1 MSMCPS
7 DRLSDLALSGTNFGE
22 AAADYGTFRA
32 GFPDSLFDRLSEFG
46 IGSSG
51 QRVVD
56 LGTGTGTLARGFAI
70 RGCDVIGIDPDKRM
84 LSQATKLDA
93 EKNVT
98 IRYVRATAENTG
110 LEDSSVDVVSAGQCW
125 HWFDRPK
132 ATQEVF
138 RILKRSGKLVIA
150 HFDWL
155 PLAGNMVEATERLI
169 EEYSPKWNF
178 GGGLGLHPEWLPEL
192 SEAGLEDLETFSY
205 DIDVPYTPEAWRG
218 RVRASAGVAALSPK
232 SVQSFDRSLAELLS
246 NRYPSEVLEVPHR
259 VFAVVAAPPS

>member
-1 MSMCPS
+1 MCPS
-7 DRLSDLALSGTNFGE
+7 DRSSDLALSGTNFGE

-32 GFPDSLFDRLSEFG
+32 GFPDSLFERLSEFG

-70 RGCDVIGIDPDKRM
+70 RGCDVVGIDPDKRM
-84 LSQATKLDA
+84 LSQARELDV
-93 EKNVT
+93 ERNVT
-98 IRYVRATAENTG
+98 IRYIEATAESTG
-110 LEDSSVDVVSAGQCW
+110 LEESSIDVVAAGQCW

-132 ATQEVF
+132 ATQETL
-138 RILKRSGKLVIA
+138 RILKRNGKLVIA

-155 PLAGNMVEATERLI
+155 PLVGNMVEATERLI
-169 EEYSPKWNF
+169 EEHNPKWNF
-178 GGGLGLHPEWLPEL
+178 GGRRGMYPEWLPGL

-218 RVRASAGVAALSPK
+218 RIRASAGVAALSPEG
-232 SVQSFDRSLAELLS
+232 VQSFVESLAELLS
-246 NRYPSEVLEVPHR
+246 KRYPSEVLEVPHR

>member
-1 MSMCPS
+1 MCPS
-7 DRLSDLALSGTNFGE
+7 DRFSDLAVSGTNFGE

-46 IGSSG
+46 VGSSG

-56 LGTGTGTLARGFAI
+56 LGTGTGTLARSFAI
-70 RGCDVIGIDPDKRM
+70 RGCDVLGIDPDERM
-84 LSQATKLDA
+84 LSQARELDTQSRIS
-93 EKNVT
+93 VS
-98 IRYVRATAENTG
+98 YMQATAENTG
-110 LEDSSVDVVSAGQCW
+110 LEDSSTDVVTAGQCW

-132 ATQEVF
+132 ATQEVL
-138 RILKRSGKLVIA
+138 RILNRSGKLVIA

-169 EEYSPKWNF
+169 EEHNPKWNF
-178 GGGLGLHPEWLPEL
+178 GGGRGIHPEWLPGL
-192 SEAGLEDLETFSY
+192 SEAGLQDLETFSY

-218 RVRASAGVAALSPK
+218 RIRASAGVAALSPEG
-232 SVQSFDRSLAELLS
+232 VQSFDSSLAEVLS

-259 VFAVVAAPPS
+259 VFAIVATPPS